1 MKRHTA
7 LAVLLVAA
15 LPGSLLIG
23 CSSDNADNA
32 DTSTPPANPLVGT
45 WLTEGPISNP
55 QSTERVVDLCAE
67 RS

>member
-15 LPGSLLIG
+15 LPGSLMIG

-32 DTSTPPANPLVGT
+32 DTHHPAG
-45 WLTEGPISNP
+45 
-55 QSTERVVDLCAE
+55 QSSGRDLADGGSQ
-67 RS
+67 R